1 MAEKKPKKPK
11 QPGKL
16 KQLWRV
22 YKITAKTDKN
32 SVWVALLGML
42 VVGGALMLLGFFISD
57 GSGLTLGLWI
67 FTALLSAVLTGLI
80 IMSRRAERSAF
91 KQIEGQL
98 GAVGA
103 VLDSQIKRGWRASS
117 TPIAVNPKT
126 REAVYR
132 MIGKPGVVLISEG
145 SGARVQKLLDDEGRK
160 ITRAAPG
167 VRVHK
172 IQVVTDDTGVRL
184 HQLLKT
190 VYKLKKTMTRSEVT
204 AVSNRLD
211 ALGTALPIP
220 KGIDPYNFRPPRR

>member
-1 MAEKKPKKPK
+1 VAEKKPKKPK

>member
-1 MAEKKPKKPK
+1 VAEKKPKKPK

-42 VVGGALMLLGFFISD
+42 VVGGVLMLLGFFISD

-145 SGARVQKLLDDEGRK
+145 SGARVQKLLDDEARK

-172 IQVVTDDTGVRL
+172 IQIVTDDTGVRL

>member
-1 MAEKKPKKPK
+1 VAEKKPKKPK

-32 SVWVALLGML
+32 SVWIALLGML
-42 VVGGALMLLGFFISD
+42 LVGGGLLVLGFLISGD
-57 GSGLTLGLWI
+57 SALTLGLWI
-67 FTALLSAVLTGLI
+67 FTSILSAVLTGLI
-80 IMSRRAERSAF
+80 IMSRRAERAAF
-91 KQIEGQL
+91 QQIEGQL

-103 VLDSQIKRGWRASS
+103 VLDSQIRRGWRASS
-117 TPIAVNPKT
+117 TPVAVNPKT

-145 SGARVQKLLDDEGRK
+145 GGARVQKMLDDEARK

-167 VRVHK
+167 VKVHRV
-172 IQVVTDDTGVRL
+172 QVVTDDTGIRL

-190 VYKLKKTMTRSEVT
+190 VYKLKKTLTKSEVT

>member
-1 MAEKKPKKPK
+1 VAEKKPKKPK

-42 VVGGALMLLGFFISD
+42 VVGGVLMLLGFFIAD
-57 GSGLTLGLWI
+57 GSGLTLGLWV

-103 VLDSQIKRGWRASS
+103 VLDSQIKRGWKASS

>member
-1 MAEKKPKKPK
+1 MAEKKSKKPK
-11 QPGKL
+11 QTGKL

-42 VVGGALMLLGFFISD
+42 VVGGALLLLGLLISG
-57 GSGLTLGLWI
+57 GSALTLGLWI
-67 FTALLSAVLTGLI
+67 FTAILSSILTGLI
-80 IMSRRAERSAF
+80 IMSRRAERAAF
-91 KQIEGQL
+91 QQIEGQL

-103 VLDSQIKRGWRASS
+103 VLDSQIRRGWKTSS
-117 TPIAVNPKT
+117 TPVAVNART

-132 MIGKPGVVLISEG
+132 MIGKPGVVLIAEG
-145 SGARVQKLLDDEGRK
+145 AGARVQKMLDDESRK

-167 VRVHK
+167 ATVHK
-172 IQVVTDDTGVRL
+172 IQVATDENGVRL
-184 HQLLKT
+184 HRLLPT
-190 VYKLKKTMTRSEVT
+190 VYKFKKTMTRSEVT

-220 KGIDPYNFRPPRR
+220 KGVDPFNFRPPRR

>member
-42 VVGGALMLLGFFISD
+42 VVGGVLMLLGFFISD

-145 SGARVQKLLDDEGRK
+145 SGARVQKLLDDEARK

-172 IQVVTDDTGVRL
+172 IQIVTDDTGVRL